1 MSRLA
6 VRRAPPS
13 RHNRLMAEM
22 PFIRANDPEW
32 AAWNRMQV
40 EGYASKGF
48 YHSFRLPDGRMI
60 EGIMPLEVLERR
72 VKDFPIPAS
81 LAGKRALDIGT
92 WDGFFAFEMERRG
105 ASVVAIDGVEVEG
118 FQIARQLLG
127 AKAGYQVQ
135 SVYELSK
142 QRNGVFDLVLFLGVL
157 YHLKH
162 PLLALERVC
171 EVTSDMAI
179 VESFVTNE
187 SATAELPSLEFY
199 ETSELLG
206 QIDNWCGPNV
216 QCLLAFCRTAGFA
229 RVELLQVLQQRALV
243 ACYRCW
249 LPEPEDPEFDPP
261 QLRAVTHA
269 SNYGVN
275 IDSRNDDYLT
285 AFFKSTEKDLTLDTV
300 FPEVAGFGIR
310 PVSVL
315 SVGGDGWQASFRL
328 PPGLEAGWHEVRL
341 RTARSRFGNTT
352 PIAVDIP
359 LIAGPLRITG
369 VCDGKSLR
377 PGEVAQDGEAFL
389 SCWIGGLAPNA
400 DRGNVK
406 LHLAGKRLEVWM
418 VAPDAGDG
426 EPRQVNARLPASF
439 PKGRYDLV
447 AQSGDSKSD
456 PVSMRVV

>member
-1 MSRLA
+1 MRQALA
-6 VRRAPPS
+6 A
-13 RHNRLMAEM
+13 RHNRLMSEM

-48 YHSFRLPDGRMI
+48 YHSFRLPDGRLI

-72 VKDFPIPAS
+72 LGDFPIPAS
-81 LAGKRALDIGT
+81 LAGKRVLDIGT

-105 ASVVAIDGVEVEG
+105 AEVVAVDGVEVEG
-118 FQIARQLLG
+118 FHIARQLLG
-127 AKAGYQVQ
+127 AKAEYRVQ

-142 QRNGVFDLVLFLGVL
+142 QSNGVFDLVFFLGVL

-171 EVTSDMAI
+171 EVTGEMAI

-187 SATAELPSLEFY
+187 SATADLPALEFY

-243 ACYRCW
+243 ACYRRW
-249 LPEPEDPEFDPP
+249 LPEPDQPEFDPP
-261 QLRAVTHA
+261 QLRAATHA
-269 SNYGVN
+269 GNYGIN

-285 AFFKSTEKDLTLDTV
+285 VFFKSPEKDLTIDSV

-315 SVGGDGWQASFRL
+315 FVGGDGWQASFRL
-328 PPGLEAGWHEVRL
+328 PPGLDPGWHAVRV
-341 RTARSRFGNTT
+341 RTARSRFSN
-352 PIAVDIP
+352 PAAIAVDIP
-359 LIAGPLRITG
+359 LSTGPLRVTG
-369 VCDGKSLR
+369 GCDGKSLR
-377 PGEVAQDGEAFL
+377 PGEVSQDGDAFL
-389 SCWIGGLAPNA
+389 SCWVAGLPPNA

-406 LHLAGKRLEVWM
+406 LHLGGKRLEVWM
-418 VAPDAGDG
+418 VAGDAGDG
-426 EPRQVNARLPASF
+426 EPRQVNARMPASF
-439 PKGRYDLV
+439 PKGRFDLV
-447 AQSGDSKSD
+447 VQLGDTRSE
-456 PVSMRVV
+456 PLSMRVV